1 MSDFLAVAGV
11 SAVLKSILDDAISG
25 TDLSTALGAPPVVTA
40 LPPDRVLSSGKEVP
54 QINLFLYHV
63 NTNPA
68 WRNNELPWY
77 DSSGQRVRNAPLPL
91 NLHYFL
97 TTYGAGE
104 FDSEI
109 LLGWAMQVL
118 HETPILTRTL
128 MQAKLNDLAN
138 PGGGNPVSSEIKA
151 IAKTTLPEQIELVRI
166 TPEVLTMDDLSKLWT
181 AFQASYRTTAA
192 YQASV
197 VLIQSRQP
205 TRSALPVQTRNIQ
218 VETFAAPVID
228 SIPTPALAVGE
239 TLVVLGRNFL
249 GDDPGATKLVFDGGA
264 GVVPDVV
271 QGTAVKLTLP
281 ATLLAGRRL
290 VQVSRD
296 VEFGG
301 PADSRPGFQSNPATF
316 TLQPTLLTQP
326 APIAPGDV
334 LSLKLSPPVGRDQS
348 VTVFFGDQGIDADP
362 RAPDAQATSDT
373 ITVTIPSGFAAG
385 NSTLRVRPQA
395 DALTQAVHLVKVL
408 LPQFINR
415 AQNRVAL
422 DRHELVRLFKAD
434 FQLVSLADVV
444 ADEIADGKLRLIQAV
459 E

>member
-1 MSDFLAVAGV
+1 VSDFLAVAGV
-11 SAVLKSILDDAISG
+11 SAVLKSILDDALSG

-40 LPPDRVLSSGKEVP
+40 LPPDRILSATGSNEVP

-97 TTYGAGE
+97 TTYGPGE

-151 IAKTTLPEQIELVRI
+151 IATTTLPEQIELVRI

-181 AFQASYRTTAA
+181 AFQARYRTTAA

-197 VLIQSRQP
+197 VLIQSKQP

-228 SIPTPALAVGE
+228 SIPTPALAAGE

-249 GDDPGATKLVFDGGA
+249 GDDPSATKLVFDGGA
-264 GVVPDVV
+264 GLVPDVV
-271 QGTAVKLTLP
+271 QGAAVKLALP

-296 VEFGG
+296 VEFGA
-301 PADSRPGFQSNPATF
+301 PAVSRPGFQSNPATF

-326 APIAPGDV
+326 APITPGDV
-334 LSLKLSPPVGRDQS
+334 LSLQLSPPVGRDQS

-362 RAPDAQATSDT
+362 RAPDAPDPSDT

-385 NSTLRVRPQA
+385 TSTLRVRVDGAQTRTVL
-395 DALTQAVHLVKVL
+395 DANGQLRTVNTDTTKPASYGQL
-408 LPQFINR
+408 LPQ
-415 AQNRVAL
+415 VT
-422 DRHELVRLFKAD
+422 
-434 FQLVSLADVV
+434 VS
-444 ADEIADGKLRLIQAV
+444 
-459 E
+459 